1 VAQAAV
7 VMETLDK
14 LATLLLELLILAA
27 AVAVL
32 VKLLLQVQQVAL
44 EL

>member
-1 VAQAAV
+1 VEQAAV
-7 VMETLDK
+7 VMETSDK

-27 AVAVL
+27 AVVVL

-44 EL
+44 ES